1 MDIGPYIRERSCLW
15 SGNGI
20 RFFSCSNYAK
30 DYRGTCLTRH
40 YIRADSLEQVLLLEL
55 RRMAKLLTDD
65 EECFAAIL
73 AQKTGQLRQQ
83 ERSHA
88 AAELQK
94 GLVRLDELT
103 RLYER
108 LYEDNVSG
116 KVTDEWFLQ
125 LSHKYEVER
134 LDLKTK
140 TARLRQKLAE
150 ADSAELD
157 QQRFRKAVR
166 KFLEMDTLTAPLLSE
181 LVEKILVHE
190 TQGTGK
196 NRTQRIE
203 ICYRFVGYLDIP
215 EVPQRPIYQE
225 HIRQGVEQAF
235 FTA

>member
-1 MDIGPYIRERSCLW
+1 MFSSI
-15 SGNGI
+15 NGI

-30 DYRGTCLTRH
+30 DYRGTCPTRH
-40 YIRADSLEQVLLLEL
+40 YIRADTLEQVLLLEL
-55 RRMAKLLTDD
+55 RRMAKLLADD
-65 EECFAAIL
+65 EESFAAIL
-73 AQKTGQLRQQ
+73 AQKTGQLHQQ
-83 ERSHA
+83 ERSRA

-94 GLVRLDELT
+94 GLVRLDELP

-215 EVPQRPIYQE
+215 EVSQRPIYQE